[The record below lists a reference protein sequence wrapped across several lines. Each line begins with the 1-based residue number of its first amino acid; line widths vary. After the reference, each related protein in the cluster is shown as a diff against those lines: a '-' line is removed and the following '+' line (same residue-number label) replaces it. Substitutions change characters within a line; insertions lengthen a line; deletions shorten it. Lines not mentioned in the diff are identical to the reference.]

1 MYFLRGDI
9 MKKILIVLIFALL
22 LAFPLTANVLQDS
35 DFSVG
40 VGAGAGATFATGR
53 LDFDRTMSAVL
64 NVGFG
69 YWGTRGFYLRPQFQ
83 YAISELEF
91 DIDLLRFYP
100 YVAVAAPVGFS
111 GLGVDLGVS
120 AGAGLS
126 YYFQDVPLEIFGEW
140 LFLGFNF
147 LERSKSDFGY
157 NPTGASIGVRWMLG
171 R

>member
-1 MYFLRGDI
+1 
-9 MKKILIVLIFALL
+9 MKKLLLVLIFAMLF
-22 LAFPLTANVLQDS
+22 AFPVTANVFQGNNI
-35 DFSVG
+35 SVG
-40 VGAGAGATFATGR
+40 VGSGAGATFATAR
-53 LDFDRTMSAVL
+53 LDFDRTMAGVL

-69 YWGTRGFYLRPQFQ
+69 YLGTEGFYVRPQFQ

-91 DIDLLRFYP
+91 DIDVLRFYP
-100 YVAVAAPVGFS
+100 YAAAAVPFGFK
-111 GLGVDLGVS
+111 GGITMGAS

-126 YYFQDVPLEIFGEW
+126 YYFQEIPLEAYLEW

-147 LERSKSDFGY
+147 IQSSEADFSY